1 MDYVITMNL
10 KEVDVAVGR
19 FDLNCGC
26 IELDFRLKEFEIKD
40 PPKENPT
47 IHLDIFDNIDIQ
59 ELKDK
64 VICEYNRIIH
74 QLECGIQPDLEFLLE
89 EISLIDI
96 YENEY

>member
-1 MDYVITMNL
+1 MVSAIMMNL
-10 KEVDVAVGR
+10 KDVDAAVGR

-26 IELDFRLKEFEIKD
+26 IELDFRLKEYEIKD
-40 PPKENPT
+40 SPKSHPKV
-47 IHLDIFDNIDIQ
+47 HLEIFNNLDIQ

-64 VICEYNRIIH
+64 VICEYERIIH

-96 YENEY
+96 YENE

>member
-1 MDYVITMNL
+1 MDCVITMNL

-26 IELDFRLKEFEIKD
+26 IELDFRLKESEIKD
-40 PPKENPT
+40 PPKRQPK
-47 IHLDIFDNIDIQ
+47 IHLEIFEDFDLQ

-64 VICEYNRIIH
+64 VICEYERIIH

-96 YENEY
+96 YENE